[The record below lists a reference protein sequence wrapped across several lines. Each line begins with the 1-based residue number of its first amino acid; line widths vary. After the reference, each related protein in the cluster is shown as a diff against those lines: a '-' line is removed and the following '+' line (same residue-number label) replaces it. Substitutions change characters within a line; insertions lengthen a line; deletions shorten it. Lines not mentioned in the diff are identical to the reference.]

1 MPDGRRRQLRLISIV
16 AAAIVGTFALSGL
29 DRHDGLSFNARY
41 FLELLPLAAVGLGWS
56 SDDRVPPH
64 AAPLVVGASVGGG
77 LAGVILFGT
86 PLLGGPATPLWIA
99 RQVAIM
105 KLPLVFAAAVATL
118 WSLHSFGRGRPT
130 LFLGAIGTCLG
141 WGLVLHLGSD
151 VDMSQY
157 MRAWNLA
164 RTRVLADVV
173 PDGSAVIAYS
183 GNTNPVIPLLM
194 TRDIVILDAAA
205 DDCRDAP
212 SLIRRLLAANRTTFV
227 VEDGISLENL
237 HRMQSGLESS
247 RRTESPLRILQMKR
261 GLRSD

>member
-1 MPDGRRRQLRLISIV
+1 
-16 AAAIVGTFALSGL
+16 
-29 DRHDGLSFNARY
+29 
-41 FLELLPLAAVGLGWS
+41 
-56 SDDRVPPH
+56 
-64 AAPLVVGASVGGG
+64 
-77 LAGVILFGT
+77 
-86 PLLGGPATPLWIA
+86 
-99 RQVAIM
+99 M
-105 KLPLVFAAAVATL
+105 KLPLVFAAAVAAL